1 MPALAPVIR
10 TIRSVWSGMSK
21 VVHRA
26 GTAALLASNTDSPLP
41 LRGTADHGCSTARVD
56 DMAATGPDCC
66 AAASQPVPSAGA
78 GCLMGS
84 AVCHHDPR
92 HGLKK
97 AASDLELS
105 VAEGV
110 HGGQQLAV
118 ERPEVLRP

>member
-10 TIRSVWSGMSK
+10 TMRSVWSGMSK

-26 GTAALLASNTDSPLP
+26 GTAALLASNIDSPLP

-84 AVCHHDPR
+84 AVWHEELR
-92 HGLKK
+92 HWPEKK
-97 AASDLELS
+97 GRDLEL
-105 VAEGV
+105 
-110 HGGQQLAV
+110 
-118 ERPEVLRP
+118 